1 MKQTEHSRGRRAA
14 AALTR
19 AVGMTAI
26 PEDDRALSSLPDAD
40 YADTFSM
47 PTHADASPERWAR
60 AMFGDIPSPAQRF
73 IWRRLLGLR
82 LMSARS
88 PHTVA
93 GWRIAERGER
103 WIRLETESRLI
114 SANLV
119 VRTSEGR
126 VALTTFV
133 RYDRGVGRIL
143 WTVLSL
149 VHRRLVPGVLRDA
162 VKACD
167 LDQSRRAAALDR
179 SSADFGHES
188 APSLR
193 KVDPHVDGFA
203 DPRA

>member
-1 MKQTEHSRGRRAA
+1 MNHTENSRGRREAS
-14 AALTR
+14 ALTY

-26 PEDDRALSSLPDAD
+26 SEDDRALSSLPDAD

-47 PTHADASPERWAR
+47 PTRTDASPERWAR
-60 AMFGDIPSPAQRF
+60 AMFGDVPSPAQRF
-73 IWRRLLGLR
+73 IWRHLLGLR

-88 PHTVA
+88 PHAVA
-93 GWRIAERGER
+93 GWRIAERDER

-119 VRTSEGR
+119 VRTSERR

-133 RYDRGVGRIL
+133 RYDRGVGRIV

-162 VKACD
+162 VEAIE
-167 LDQSRRAAALDR
+167 LNRSRRAD
-179 SSADFGHES
+179 
-188 APSLR
+188 APGR
-193 KVDPHVDGFA
+193 F
-203 DPRA
+203 